1 MQPDPLDDAVRELV
15 DVPPSST
22 LSDTL
27 GLLDD
32 LEQINQIS
40 QQVLQQVQNLTGL
53 RIGEMQTLLAI
64 ADGAEH
70 PRAIAEATGQVKE
83 AAAATVE
90 SLVRR
95 GLVDRHAHDAA
106 PDESG
111 SGPGLVHVTAAG
123 RGALEQS
130 EAIRVRVLDSLALVL
145 GPERSS
151 ELRTGIQAVAE
162 VMTETRVARLPLD
175 RGPDEVLDPGRTGQD
190 LIAGSAPHPK

>member
-1 MQPDPLDDAVRELV
+1 MEPDPVDAVRELV
-15 DVPPSST
+15 DLPPSSS

-64 ADGAEH
+64 SEGADH
-70 PRAIAEATGQVKE
+70 PRAIATATGQVKE
-83 AAAATVE
+83 AAAATVD

-95 GLVDRHAHDAA
+95 GLADRHAHDSD
-106 PDESG
+106 PDAS
-111 SGPGLVHVTAAG
+111 SDPGLVHITPAG

-130 EAIRVRVLDSLALVL
+130 EAIRVRVLDSLSLAL
-145 GPERSS
+145 GPDRTS
-151 ELRTGIQAVAE
+151 ELRTGIQTVAE
-162 VMTETRVARLPLD
+162 VMADSRVARLPLTSTPD
-175 RGPDEVLDPGRTGQD
+175 DPDELPGRT
-190 LIAGSAPHPK
+190 AVV